1 MDFALSAL
9 VEGTRVLFDPL
20 VVLFIVLGCIWGA
33 ICGTLPGIASGLAIG
48 VVIPFTFGM
57 DAVAA
62 VAFIV
67 AINVAVSFGN
77 SIPAV
82 LLGLPGTPSAFL
94 TAMDGYALHRRG
106 ESALALAA
114 SWYGATLGQFVS
126 IFFFVAL
133 VIPLSTL
140 TYTFLSPELFALYF
154 LGMTALSAL
163 TSESLLKG
171 LAAALFGFGLSLIG
185 RDPVSAV
192 PRLDFGI
199 PELRFGIA
207 IIPVVLGLVTISELI
222 RAVRQNFEWGSL
234 STEYDS
240 KFPGFRKLN
249 QTLKFIFGGTTIGTL
264 VGAIPGLSGSAGAV
278 MAYQQAKLL
287 SKHPEEYGK
296 GSIEGLAT
304 NEAAQNGAQAGE
316 MVPTLGLGIPG
327 SDTMVLLL
335 SALTIQGFV
344 PGPMLMQQSPELLYA
359 AVGGLLGGS
368 LFLMV
373 AGWPTGKLLLKVVLL
388 DRRAVLPV
396 AMALTIIGVF
406 ALNRSIFDVWL
417 LILFGLIGYFMLR
430 YGYSTAAAAVGLI
443 LGPGLE
449 TNLRQGLLLMDGSV
463 WRFVSRPWTG
473 TILAASIALLI
484 YGAVGTIRMSRREEA
499 VPEGPARD
507 AVDSGA
513 DRGTDG
519 PAS

>member
-1 MDFALSAL
+1 MEFFWTSLAQGAASLL
-9 VEGTRVLFDPL
+9 DP
-20 VVLFIVLGCIWGA
+20 VVIIFLIVGCIWGS

-57 DAVAA
+57 EPVTAV
-62 VAFIV
+62 VFIV

-94 TAMDGYALHRRG
+94 TAMDGYSLHRRG
-106 ESALALAA
+106 ESALALGTA
-114 SWYGATLGQFVS
+114 WWGATLGQFLS
-126 IFFFVAL
+126 IFLFAAL
-133 VIPLSTL
+133 VIPLSNL
-140 TYTFLSPELFALYF
+140 AYTFLSPELFALYF

-163 TSESLLKG
+163 TSENVVKG
-171 LAAALFGFGLSLIG
+171 LAAAMFGIGLALVGS
-185 RDPVSAV
+185 DPVSAV
-192 PRLDFGI
+192 PRLDMGI
-199 PELRFGIA
+199 IEIRHGLSLV
-207 IIPVVLGLVTISELI
+207 PVVLGLVTVSELF
-222 RAVRQNFEWGSL
+222 RSVRQSFGWESL
-234 STEYDS
+234 SAEYDS
-240 KFPGFRKLN
+240 RFPGFRKLRAV
-249 QTLKFIFGGTTIGTL
+249 TRFVFSGSIIGTL

-278 MAYQQAKLL
+278 MAYQQAQLV

-296 GSIEGLAT
+296 GSVEGLAT
-304 NEAAQNGAQAGE
+304 NEAAQNAAQAGE

-344 PGPMLMQQSPELLYA
+344 PGPLLMQQSPELLYA

-368 LFLMV
+368 LFLLI

-396 AMALTIIGVF
+396 ALALTLVGVF
-406 ALNRSIFDVWL
+406 ALERSLFDVFL
-417 LILFGLIGYFMLR
+417 LVLFGVIGYFMLR

-449 TNLRQGLLLMDGSV
+449 ANLRQGLLLMDSNLLT
-463 WRFVSRPWTG
+463 FLSRPWT
-473 TILAASIALLI
+473 AAIMLIAVALLV
-484 YGAVGTIRMSRREEA
+484 YGVLGSARMRRAARLKQEELEAEHLSSGSR
-499 VPEGPARD
+499 
-507 AVDSGA
+507 
-513 DRGTDG
+513 
-519 PAS
+519 